1 MNHQR
6 LPRREFGRC
15 LAGGLACALPLAA
28 AGDSSAV
35 PCTERDL
42 SEAAVGVAVSLCEQA
57 AQQQSPVPLAPDEH
71 YLALVQLLYPDE
83 RLGESELQEV
93 RRQIQVMLGRS
104 KVLSEFPLSNGD
116 EPAVSFA
123 AYRSAE

>member
-15 LAGGLACALPLAA
+15 LAGGVACALPLAA
-28 AGDSSAV
+28 GDSSPARLV
-35 PCTERDL
+35 DQDRA
-42 SEAAVGVAVSLCEQA
+42 EATMNA
-57 AQQQSPVPLAPDEH
+57 AGTLREKAAASPAALAADEH
-71 YLALVQLLYPDE
+71 YLALVRLLYPDS

-93 RRQIQVMLGRS
+93 RRQIRVMLGRS

-123 AYRSAE
+123 AYRLGE